1 MVEIIIYQYTTQFT
15 QFIMFKK
22 ELTRVLTHKLVNEQ
36 IIISFQNFTD
46 NRFHFLSK
54 IDDVSSIRP
63 HVEHKYLL
71 ELYKFDEVFWVHR
84 IFCIHTRRPS
94 LVRIDYAC
102 SSSYKANA
110 CSSELHRVYLRNLG
124 N

>member
-15 QFIMFKK
+15 QFIMFRI
-22 ELTRVLTHKLVNEQ
+22 ELTRYLTHKLVNEQ
-36 IIISFQNFTD
+36 IIISFQSFTD
-46 NRFHFLSK
+46 NRFDFLPK

-71 ELYKFDEVFWVHR
+71 GLYKFDEVFWVHR

-94 LVRIDYAC
+94 LV
-102 SSSYKANA
+102 
-110 CSSELHRVYLRNLG
+110 
-124 N
+124 